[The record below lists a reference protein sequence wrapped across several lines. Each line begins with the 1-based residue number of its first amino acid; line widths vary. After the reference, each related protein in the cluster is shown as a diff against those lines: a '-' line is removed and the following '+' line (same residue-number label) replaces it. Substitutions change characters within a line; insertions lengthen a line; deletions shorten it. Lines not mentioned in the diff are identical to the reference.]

1 MFEFDI
7 HLPRESQMKI
17 FVYDHDLIGA
27 DDVVGS
33 TTIDLEDR
41 YLTWKHAGCGVSKQ
55 YIVWVLSLIVCFYWV
70 LMVLY
75 GFIGF

>member
-55 YIVWVLSLIVCFYWV
+55 YIV
-70 LMVLY
+70 
-75 GFIGF
+75 